1 MTSSGHETGVQT
13 AAKISASQP
22 GADSGPWSRVSVVVV
37 THHSA
42 AVIKSCLTGL
52 GSGAELIVIDNAS
65 DDETLRIVADTAPQ
79 AFIQKNATGVGYG
92 AGANQGLALANR
104 EFALLANPDSKIDT
118 PAITALLGAAD
129 QYPDAALLSPRIL
142 DDAGRDEPAHDVAMF
157 RRRDYPAR
165 AGEAP
170 PDGPCCAEYLSG
182 AVVLLRMSAL
192 KTIGPFDE
200 AIFLYYEDDDFCLR
214 LREAGYSAVLVP
226 DAVVNHAGGGS
237 VRPSA
242 HYRWEKFWHMAW
254 SRLYIEDK
262 FHGAGARRRL
272 AWANLGRYA
281 LKVLGNALRFDRTKI
296 WRDMARFCGTAGYIL
311 AIPASRTTRRARPTR
326 TGSPGR

>member
-1 MTSSGHETGVQT
+1 M
-13 AAKISASQP
+13 
-22 GADSGPWSRVSVVVV
+22 W
-37 THHSA
+37 
-42 AVIKSCLTGL
+42 
-52 GSGAELIVIDNAS
+52 
-65 DDETLRIVADTAPQ
+65 
-79 AFIQKNATGVGYG
+79 ATGRGPISVWHWQIGS
-92 AGANQGLALANR
+92 LPCWPIR
-104 EFALLANPDSKIDT
+104 TSKIDT

-129 QYPDAALLSPRIL
+129 QYPGAALLSPRIL

-226 DAVVNHAGGGS
+226 DAVVNHAGGGWS
-237 VRPSA
+237 VPAPTTAGRSSGTWPGPGSI
-242 HYRWEKFWHMAW
+242 
-254 SRLYIEDK
+254 SRTN
-262 FHGAGARRRL
+262 FTVPTPGARL
-272 AWANLGRYA
+272 AWPNLGRYA